1 MKIQPNKRFNKR
13 HLFVIGIIAL
23 LVAAIQILPYTLIF
37 NNKVETTNYEECVEL
52 PAKTE
57 CKNEKDFV
65 AYTVNKEHTEISKI
79 TRDSIKTCYDYY
91 TNPVYEERLPA
102 VLALLSFLLLAAE
115 CLGGIVFVIW
125 LIIQGFKWIYK
136 LLEPSYEDDDEEDDN
151 SEK

>member
-1 MKIQPNKRFNKR
+1 MKVKPNKRFNKR
-13 HLFVIGIIAL
+13 HLFVIGIIVL

-65 AYTVNKEHTEISKI
+65 AYTVNKEHTEIQKI
-79 TRDSIKTCYDYY
+79 TRDNIKTCYDYY

-102 VLALLSFLLLAAE
+102 VLALLAFLLRNLSGFMIK
-115 CLGGIVFVIW
+115 CRNCWTCQFFPRSFRCVVKRCF
-125 LIIQGFKWIYK
+125 LIR
-136 LLEPSYEDDDEEDDN
+136 
-151 SEK
+151 